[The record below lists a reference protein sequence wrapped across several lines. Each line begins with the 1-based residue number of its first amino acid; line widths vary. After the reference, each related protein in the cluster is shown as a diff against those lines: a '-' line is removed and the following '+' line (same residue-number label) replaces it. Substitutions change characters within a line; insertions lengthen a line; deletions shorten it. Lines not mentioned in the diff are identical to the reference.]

1 MTTPELVKITKKS
14 KAIKFDKKVDQPIKK
29 IKIVAKKKPV
39 DPTKVN
45 AAAVLA
51 RIAFTQVDDRFLMNA
66 NDIEKD
72 ELLKSFVGFDNPTT
86 CQLNL
91 NYLYCKA
98 ISNLE
103 RRMNLVEKQ
112 LKAVCSHPLM
122 EGVNKPVV
130 SGNKRKRDE
139 KQVTGTS
146 DIVVATE
153 TINLDA
159 EVTQDG
165 FQSSSITEE
174 KKDEACNIDGRKEEG
189 EVSMH
194 DA

>member
-14 KAIKFDKKVDQPIKK
+14 KSMKVDKKADLPIKK

-72 ELLKSFVGFDNPTT
+72 ETTKIFVGFDNPTT

-103 RRMNLVEKQ
+103 KRMAELEKKM
-112 LKAVCSHPLM
+112 KAVLAHPTFGG
-122 EGVNKPVV
+122 ENIVCGK
-130 SGNKRKRDE
+130 KRKRNEDVIQGTEDIIVSSE
-139 KQVTGTS
+139 K
-146 DIVVATE
+146 
-153 TINLDA
+153 INLDG
-159 EVTQDG
+159 ESTKDV
-165 FQSSSITEE
+165 FQE
-174 KKDEACNIDGRKEEG
+174 KVEEG
-189 EVSMH
+189 EAIGTSKDDGMQTEEGQV
-194 DA
+194 